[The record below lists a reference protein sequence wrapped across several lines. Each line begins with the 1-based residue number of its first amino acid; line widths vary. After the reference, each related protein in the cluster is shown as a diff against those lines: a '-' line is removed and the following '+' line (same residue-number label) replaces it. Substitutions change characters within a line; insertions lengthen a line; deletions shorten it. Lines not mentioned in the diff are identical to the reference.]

1 MTCEHLGFSGTIKGM
16 TDEQLVTFKT
26 LIIDLDPAFF
36 HHGMCIGADTQA
48 HDAVWL
54 LTDATIIGHPPVNT
68 RYMTT
73 RKCTIRREPR
83 RYMDRNQ
90 DIVVES
96 ELLIATPKEVK
107 EQLRSGTWATVRR
120 ARKVGIP
127 IILITPDGGT
137 IDA

>member
-1 MTCEHLGFSGTIKGM
+1 M
-16 TDEQLVTFKT
+16 
-26 LIIDLDPAFF
+26 
-36 HHGMCIGADTQA
+36 
-48 HDAVWL
+48 
-54 LTDATIIGHPPVNT
+54 
-68 RYMTT
+68 
-73 RKCTIRREPR
+73 
-83 RYMDRNQ
+83 